1 MNEVNRYLYYS
12 ISIKIKVKLKLLYPK
27 MSSNEKYIEN
37 NIQNNYI

>member
-27 MSSNEKYIEN
+27 MSRNEK
-37 NIQNNYI
+37 

>member
-27 MSSNEKYIEN
+27 MSSNEK
-37 NIQNNYI
+37 

>member
-27 MSSNEKYIEN
+27 MSNNEK
-37 NIQNNYI
+37 